1 MALSKE
7 EFLHLCRLAKL
18 APDAEKREYYG
29 SQCGNILAYMDKL
42 AELNCSDIEPLY
54 SPVELNAAACPR
66 GGLHS
71 GRADEVRRIRTR
83 EEILANAPGR
93 GGEGDE
99 FFLVPRIVEGRA

>member
-54 SPVELNAAACPR
+54 SPVNLMRRPVAQSLR
-66 GGLHS
+66 SGGQMK
-71 GRADEVRRIRTR
+71 ARRIRTR
-83 EEILANAPGR
+83 GMAQ
-93 GGEGDE
+93 
-99 FFLVPRIVEGRA
+99 RARTRR